1 MIYGH
6 FFVKVGMEFRGILLI
21 FVSAMIVLSVL
32 SLFELSIAGIS
43 ILVGVIGFI
52 LYRSKRQDLFGSH
65 ELSLPRFII
74 EFKMKPNWF
83 WLVLPLIMNVLS
95 LSIAAL
101 FLPEFFTHLQERTEV
116 ALSFQVIFLLII
128 QLTVMALGEE
138 IAWRAF
144 FQKQMSH
151 FMPIAPAILV
161 TSIFFTLG
169 HFAIGP
175 TLIVGYDL
183 VFILINSV
191 LYGVIF
197 HKTNNAWMSALS
209 HFVANVF
216 AVLFVLMI

>member
-6 FFVKVGMEFRGILLI
+6 FFVKVGMELRGILLI

-116 ALSFQVIFLLII
+116 ALSFQVIF
-128 QLTVMALGEE
+128 
-138 IAWRAF
+138 F
-144 FQKQMSH
+144 
-151 FMPIAPAILV
+151 
-161 TSIFFTLG
+161 
-169 HFAIGP
+169 
-175 TLIVGYDL
+175 
-183 VFILINSV
+183 
-191 LYGVIF
+191 
-197 HKTNNAWMSALS
+197 
-209 HFVANVF
+209 
-216 AVLFVLMI
+216 

>member
-6 FFVKVGMEFRGILLI
+6 FFVKVGMELRGILLI

-101 FLPEFFTHLQERTEV
+101 FLPEFFTHLQERTCP
-116 ALSFQVIFLLII
+116 LFS
-128 QLTVMALGEE
+128 
-138 IAWRAF
+138 
-144 FQKQMSH
+144 SH
-151 FMPIAPAILV
+151 FSFDHPTYSHGTRRRDCLAGILPKTDESLHADCASHSCNV
-161 TSIFFTLG
+161 
-169 HFAIGP
+169 
-175 TLIVGYDL
+175 Y
-183 VFILINSV
+183 ILYVRTFCNWTNSYCR
-191 LYGVIF
+191 L
-197 HKTNNAWMSALS
+197 
-209 HFVANVF
+209 
-216 AVLFVLMI
+216 

>member
-1 MIYGH
+1 M
-6 FFVKVGMEFRGILLI
+6 RGILLI

-175 TLIVGYDL
+175 LL
-183 VFILINSV
+183 LSV
-191 LYGVIF
+191 
-197 HKTNNAWMSALS
+197 
-209 HFVANVF
+209 
-216 AVLFVLMI
+216 